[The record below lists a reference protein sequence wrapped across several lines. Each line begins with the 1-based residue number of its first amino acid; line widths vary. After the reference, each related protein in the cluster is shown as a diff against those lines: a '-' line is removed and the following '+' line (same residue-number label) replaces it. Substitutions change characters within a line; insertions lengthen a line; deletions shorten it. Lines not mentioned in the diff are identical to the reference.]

1 MTDLSKR
8 TAMIV
13 DNGLFLEI
21 AIRLAKEFGRVLY
34 FAPWTNGYPKSN
46 ALMIGKGIDNIERVE
61 EPWSHMDDVDVW
73 VFPDVYEGAMQD
85 YLVSQ
90 GHNVWG
96 CRSGGANLEL
106 DRVKS
111 KQISTKLGIDIGPY
125 KRIVGLDALR
135 RHLKANDDQYVKIS
149 ATRGDMET
157 FHSPRY
163 AEVEPRL
170 DELEHNLGAKK
181 KLMEFVV
188 EEAINDAIEIGYD
201 GFTIDGQ
208 FARGAIVG
216 VEVKD
221 KAYIGRTMR
230 YSQLPPNVRSVNDKL
245 APELKRVGY
254 RGFLSTEIRETKD
267 KAYLIDPCSRA
278 GSPPSELYQEM
289 IGNLAEVIWWGAE
302 GIVIEPEY
310 TAKWGAEVLLLS
322 DWADKNWQQVR
333 FPEEVR
339 ENVKLRNF
347 TVIDG
352 EYYVIPQWS
361 GMPEIGAVVAT
372 GNTAKEAISECKR
385 IAAMVDGYSV
395 EKPLEAIDEAYE
407 NLMESLGGKVD
418 APVSKEQSTA
428 EEAMRAGKISAKQFD
443 KIAAREGWV

>member
-1 MTDLSKR
+1 MSDLRKR
-8 TAMIV
+8 TAMVV

-21 AIRLAKEFGRVLY
+21 AIRLSKEFGRVLY

-61 EPWSHMDDVDVW
+61 DPWSHIDDVDVW

-85 YLVSQ
+85 YLVSH
-90 GHNVWG
+90 GHRVWG
-96 CRSGGANLEL
+96 CRSGGAELEL

-111 KQISTKLGIDIGPY
+111 KETSKRLGIDIGPY
-125 KRIVGLDALR
+125 KRIIGLDALR

-157 FHSPRY
+157 FGAPTY
-163 AEVEPRL
+163 EEVEPRL

-181 KLMEFVV
+181 KIMEFVV
-188 EEAINDAIEIGYD
+188 EEGINDAIEIGYD

-230 YSQLPPNVRSVNDKL
+230 YNQLPPNVRDVNEKL

-254 RGFLSTEIRETKD
+254 RGFISTEIRETKD

-310 TAKWGAEVLLLS
+310 THKWGAEVLLLS

-333 FPEEVR
+333 FPEEIR

-372 GNTAKEAISECKR
+372 GNTAEEAISECKR
-385 IAAMVDGYSV
+385 IAALVDGYSV

-407 NLMESLGGKVD
+407 NLKKALGEKAD
-418 APVSKEQSTA
+418 KPISKEQSAA
-428 EEAMRAGKISAKQFD
+428 EEAMRAGKISSKQYD
-443 KIAAREGWV
+443 KIAAREGWI